1 MQQQPGDHALRHLLW
16 VVIGAGGGLLA
27 DRFSKR
33 RLLMI
38 TQAAMALPAMAMF
51 AIVVAGVV
59 APWMIFVLVFA
70 RGVVNAVDNPTRQS
84 FAIEMVGPERVVNA
98 VSLNSVLIHTARLVR
113 EWNAPPGVL
122 RVINHP
128 DGRNHGKGA
137 TVRRGMADASG
148 RYRLFM
154 DADNS
159 TTLDHIE
166 TFWPWFDQGY
176 DVVIGSRG
184 IAGAHIVI
192 HQPWH
197 KELGGKI
204 GNRIIR
210 NLAAPGIADTQAGF
224 KMFSARCI
232 EDILPR
238 LTIERWGF
246 DRRQAL
252 SSGKRFR
259 RSGRGAHFEGPRA
272 VDR

>member
-1 MQQQPGDHALRHLLW
+1 MPSDADIRLS
-16 VVIGAGGGLLA
+16 VIIPAFNEA
-27 DRFSKR
+27 R
-33 RLLMI
+33 RLPTTL
-38 TQAAMALPAMAMF
+38 QDVLAYLGRQSYRAE
-51 AIVVAGVV
+51 
-59 APWMIFVLVFA
+59 VLV
-70 RGVVNAVDNPTRQS
+70 VDDGS
-84 FAIEMVGPERVVNA
+84 
-98 VSLNSVLIHTARLVR
+98 SDDTARLVR

-128 DGRNHGKGA
+128 DGLNHGKGA
-137 TVRRGMADASG
+137 TVRRGMAEASG

-166 TFWPWFDQGY
+166 AFWPWFDNGY

-210 NLAAPGIADTQAGF
+210 SLAAPGIADTQAGF

-246 DRRQAL
+246 DVELIVAA
-252 SSGKRFR
+252 
-259 RSGRGAHFEGPRA
+259 RSRGYKVKELPITWRNNTASTVPASAYLQVLGEVWRVRKQRA
-272 VDR
+272 AGHYS